1 MVVVVEIVF
10 VVVVSVAVAIVV
22 DDVLSVVVDVLHV
35 PVPNCSNRCGWRTE
49 LIAMRSLEL

>member
-1 MVVVVEIVF
+1 VVVVVEIVF
-10 VVVVSVAVAIVV
+10 VVVSVVVAIVV

-35 PVPNCSNRCGWRTE
+35 LVPNCSNRCGWRTE